1 MVDGTDADED
11 ASSTSPAI
19 TYGDPLLTA
28 RITADR
34 VTELRHK
41 VAAVAAAVGLTGTK
55 LEDFVLAVH
64 ELVANVVRHGGG
76 FGELLLHRY
85 QDRVTCR
92 VSDHGRGMNTAV
104 PELPRPDRPGNRGLW
119 LAQHLLASDLVLHS
133 TPHGLT
139 ATVSITITPSEA
151 AK

>member
-1 MVDGTDADED
+1 L
-11 ASSTSPAI
+11 PAAVQ
-19 TYGDPLLTA
+19 GDTLLRV

-41 VAAVAAAVGLTGTK
+41 VAAVAAAVGLTGAR

-85 QDRVTCR
+85 HDRVTCR
-92 VSDHGRGMNTAV
+92 VSDHGRGMNEVV
-104 PELPRPDRPGNRGLW
+104 PELPRADRPGNRGLW
-119 LAQHLLASDLVLHS
+119 LAQHLLASDLILNN

-151 AK
+151 AQ